1 MARWPTLAPVRDRHV
16 RLQLVHDRE
25 HYTLLVDQL
34 MRHARV
40 SLWIATAN
48 VKDLHIEAPIGSR
61 SRARGRYQSIVSM
74 LADLVRR
81 DVEVR
86 ILHAGNPSRRF
97 DAARRRID
105 DAVSDAI
112 ELRQCPRTH
121 FKMIASDGTHLYLGS
136 ANLTGAGLGAKGDSR
151 RNFETGIVTDDEALL
166 DDMQARFD
174 RIWSGRACAGC
185 RLRAQCPAPLDGE
198 AA

>member
-1 MARWPTLAPVRDRHV
+1 MHRPVS
-16 RLQLVHDRE
+16 LQLVHDRE
-25 HYTLLVDQL
+25 HYDLLIDRLV
-34 MRHARV
+34 RRAKV

-48 VKDLHIEAPIGSR
+48 VKELHVEAPIGTR
-61 SRARGRYQSIVSM
+61 DRARGRYQSIVGL

-86 ILHAGNPSRRF
+86 ILHGGPPSRRF
-97 DAARRRID
+97 DAARRKLD
-105 DAVSDAI
+105 DAVSDGI

-121 FKMIASDGTHLYLGS
+121 MKMIATDGAHLYVGS
-136 ANLTGAGLGAKGDSR
+136 ANLTGAGLGAKGDGR
-151 RNFETGIVTDDEALL
+151 RNFETGIVTDDEGLL

-174 RIWSGRACAGC
+174 RIWTGRACGGC
-185 RLRAQCPAPLDGE
+185 RLRKHCPAPLDG